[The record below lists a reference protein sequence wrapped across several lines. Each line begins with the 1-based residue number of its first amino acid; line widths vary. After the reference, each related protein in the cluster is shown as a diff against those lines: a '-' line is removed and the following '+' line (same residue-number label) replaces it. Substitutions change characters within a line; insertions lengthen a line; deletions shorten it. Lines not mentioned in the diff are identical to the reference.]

1 MTKLK
6 FLAIIAVASAV
17 TVPAAMAQPANS
29 EPGAYAFYYPDADLG
44 IGFAPWPGEA
54 AGGTRGQIET
64 AGAITSA
71 PLRNGGSHVYRN
83 QEASNRGVGRAAGRA
98 RTNDSGVHPQAY
110 GIEGRQVAAPPWS
123 AACMTDHGPSECGEP
138 MWVYGS
144 HEAIAGY
151 RNAF

>member
-6 FLAIIAVASAV
+6 FLAILAVVSASTATPV
-17 TVPAAMAQPANS
+17 LAQSVIS

-44 IGFAPWPGEA
+44 IGSALSPREA
-54 AGGTRGQIET
+54 AGGALGQIKT
-64 AGAITSA
+64 AGAMASA
-71 PLRNGGSHVYRN
+71 QLRNGGGSHRDR
-83 QEASNRGVGRAAGRA
+83 EARNRGVRRATARA
-98 RTNDSGVHPQAY
+98 RTNDNSVQSQAY

-138 MWVYGS
+138 MWIYGS
-144 HEAIAGY
+144 HDAIAGY

>member
-6 FLAIIAVASAV
+6 FLAIIAIASAV
-17 TVPAAMAQPANS
+17 TITPALAQPAIS
-29 EPGAYAFYYPDADLG
+29 EPGAYAFYHPDADLG
-44 IGFAPWPGEA
+44 IGSAPSPREA
-54 AGGTRGQIET
+54 AGSTRGQIAMT
-64 AGAITSA
+64 FA
-71 PLRNGGSHVYRN
+71 PLRNGGTHAYRN
-83 QEASNRGVGRAAGRA
+83 QEARNRGVGRATARA
-98 RTNDSGVHPQAY
+98 RTNDNGVPQAY

>member
-6 FLAIIAVASAV
+6 FLAIIAVASAMTV
-17 TVPAAMAQPANS
+17 TPALAQPVIS

-44 IGFAPWPGEA
+44 VGSALSPREA
-54 AGGTRGQIET
+54 AGGARGHIKT
-64 AGAITSA
+64 AGAMASA
-71 PLRNGGSHVYRN
+71 QLRNGGGSHRDR
-83 QEASNRGVGRAAGRA
+83 EAYNRGVQQAMARA
-98 RTNDSGVHPQAY
+98 RTNDNSIHPRVY

-144 HEAIAGY
+144 HDATAGY
-151 RNAF
+151 RNTF